1 MDCLANCSFFL
12 LSKELKDP
20 AVSTP
25 FDLYEF
31 MRVVEKESALGY
43 NPGLVPRNDQAW
55 TCVLTKT

>member
-12 LSKELKDP
+12 LSKELKDR

-43 NPGLVPRNDQAW
+43 NPRSDQAW

>member
-1 MDCLANCSFFL
+1 MDCLANSSFL
-12 LSKELKDP
+12 LLKKESKDP

-43 NPGLVPRNDQAW
+43 NPGARSSQ
-55 TCVLTKT
+55 

>member
-1 MDCLANCSFFL
+1 MDCLANCSFL
-12 LSKELKDP
+12 LLKQESKDP

-43 NPGLVPRNDQAW
+43 NPGLVPCSDQEW